1 MFCFFN
7 FLIQKKNIT
16 VLNVAIGKAAM
27 QSSTVG
33 QGHAQKAVDGSKYP
47 LFFFITNL
55 IDFPKEKINQIQTIF
70 VVFVVSLFSL
80 T

>member
-1 MFCFFN
+1 MFCFLFFQFSN
-7 FLIQKKNIT
+7 SKKKKNIT

-47 LFFFITNL
+47 LFFFITNKL
-55 IDFPKEKINQIQTIF
+55 NR
-70 VVFVVSLFSL
+70 FSKRKD
-80 T
+80 